1 MRRLVWAKAYQFL
14 VVLSFL
20 SLGLGVQATSAALLP
35 VGVEIDSWSDL
46 VLSGTDID
54 FNSTSGAF
62 SVTRAAGGTQLEIGG
77 QFGPSNP
84 GVHYGT
90 GGILGGLGG
99 GSPFSASLDVSGVVV
114 GAGGVVS
121 SGGTI
126 TVIYEAPPESTFPGD
141 LASDYGIDVGDSLL
155 EGTVLEV
162 LLGATGTGTLDV
174 LFSITGGALQT
185 GVNSEPSLAG
195 VPFSGVGLGVL
206 RIAAGTPALPADW
219 SSSFT
224 VTGATMDV
232 LGIPEP
238 SSIALAMMI
247 GLYAVTRRR
256 NICG

>member
-1 MRRLVWAKAYQFL
+1 M
-14 VVLSFL
+14 VL
-20 SLGLGVQATSAALLP
+20 T
-35 VGVEIDSWSDL
+35 
-46 VLSGTDID
+46 GTDID
-54 FNSTSGAF
+54 FNSTTGAF
-62 SVTRAAGGTQLEIGG
+62 SVSRAAGATQVEIGG
-77 QFGPSNP
+77 QFGPGNP

-114 GAGGVVS
+114 GAGGVVT

-126 TVIYEAPPESTFPGD
+126 TVTYEAPSAATFPGD

-185 GVNSEPSLAG
+185 GVNSEPTLAG
-195 VPFSGVGLGVL
+195 VPFSGVGLGIL
-206 RIAAGTPALPADW
+206 RIASGTPALPADW

-224 VTGATMDV
+224 VNGATMDV

-238 SSIALAMMI
+238 SSLGLALIA
-247 GLYAVTRRR
+247 GLYAISRKRKFC
-256 NICG
+256 N